1 MHRRSADESRDFG
14 RRLVISSVCD
24 LILVSPVL
32 LLLLLLLGDVVALML
47 RLVVVVVVSD
57 WRAGAG
63 LEVRLEVALAA
74 EGLLAALA
82 LEGVHVHVEV
92 VWKEIIRKKGDN

>member
-32 LLLLLLLGDVVALML
+32 LLLGDVVALML
-47 RLVVVVVVSD
+47 RLVVVVSD

>member
-1 MHRRSADESRDFG
+1 M
-14 RRLVISSVCD
+14 
-24 LILVSPVL
+24 
-32 LLLLLLLGDVVALML
+32 LLLGNIVALML
-47 RLVVVVVVSD
+47 RLVVDVVVGPD

>member
-47 RLVVVVVVSD
+47 RLVVVVSD